1 MNFHTCVLDE
11 EAAAECPDGH
21 EHNNW
26 VNLDVVLNYSV
37 DQIFNMLFTDTEF
50 FRTFL
55 ESIGTTGKQC
65 IL

>member
-50 FRTFL
+50 FRAFL